1 MASEP
6 SALCSAP
13 TAGLNGSVAG
23 SAGVL
28 LGAVGLVGVV
38 LQWTFGALGTAAATW
53 ASLGGTSLLR
63 TVTSLAQTLRDGDV
77 DAARRLLPSL
87 CGRDPEALD
96 ADGLTRAALES
107 LAENTSD
114 AQIAPLFWTT
124 VGGAPGALVYRA
136 INTLDAM
143 IGYRSLRYAR
153 FGWAAARLDDLANI
167 VPARLTA
174 ALVVVSA
181 PFVGG
186 SPTDAIQAWRRDA
199 ARHPSPNA
207 GVVEAA
213 FAGALGVRLG
223 GPTRYPHGLEI
234 RPTLGDGRVPNVDDL
249 SRAVMLSRVVQ
260 IAAIGAVAVALVRF
274 LVSAHDTRR
283 RGRTRRRR

>member
-1 MASEP
+1 
-6 SALCSAP
+6 
-13 TAGLNGSVAG
+13 
-23 SAGVL
+23 
-28 LGAVGLVGVV
+28 
-38 LQWTFGALGTAAATW
+38 
-53 ASLGGTSLLR
+53 
-63 TVTSLAQTLRDGDV
+63 
-77 DAARRLLPSL
+77 
-87 CGRDPEALD
+87 
-96 ADGLTRAALES
+96 
-107 LAENTSD
+107 
-114 AQIAPLFWTT
+114 
-124 VGGAPGALVYRA
+124 
-136 INTLDAM
+136 M